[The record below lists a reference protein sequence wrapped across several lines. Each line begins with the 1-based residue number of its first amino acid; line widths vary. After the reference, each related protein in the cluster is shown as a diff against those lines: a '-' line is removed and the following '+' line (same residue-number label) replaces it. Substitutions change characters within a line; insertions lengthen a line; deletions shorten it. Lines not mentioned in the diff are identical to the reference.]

1 MSVLLN
7 RLRWYADA
15 RAAHFPGTQGA
26 CEMTN
31 NAKQPDTTAPQPDP
45 LLQPLDEQQE
55 TVASDA
61 KKQEVAPAAK
71 KQEV

>member
-1 MSVLLN
+1 
-7 RLRWYADA
+7 
-15 RAAHFPGTQGA
+15 
-26 CEMTN
+26 MTN
-31 NAKQPDTTAPQPDP
+31 NAKQPDTTAPQPRPEP